1 MGENATDCLIKEATW
16 QLEKCECVTYSIAN
30 ELTACVKNQQDRI
43 RRLEAALAVSTEKA
57 KSVAYKV
64 HYIEKE
70 QYDRDCEGMHYM
82 PSWGSLPKRERR
94 IRVQSIKKAMRDTF
108 RLEESK

>member
-1 MGENATDCLIKEATW
+1 MNNREKLASAMGINGAWAVPIDDLHKLAADQLIAAQE
-16 QLEKCECVTYSIAN
+16 
-30 ELTACVKNQQDRI
+30 RI

-108 RLEESK
+108 KVEESNE

>member
-1 MGENATDCLIKEATW
+1 MNNTSRLASLCGFHGPQSVPLDKLHEVAA
-16 QLEKCECVTYSIAN
+16 
-30 ELTACVKNQQDRI
+30 DRI

-82 PSWGSLPKRERR
+82 PSWGKLPKRDRKL
-94 IRVQSIKKAMRDTF
+94 RVQAIKKAVRDTF
-108 RLEESK
+108 KLEESK